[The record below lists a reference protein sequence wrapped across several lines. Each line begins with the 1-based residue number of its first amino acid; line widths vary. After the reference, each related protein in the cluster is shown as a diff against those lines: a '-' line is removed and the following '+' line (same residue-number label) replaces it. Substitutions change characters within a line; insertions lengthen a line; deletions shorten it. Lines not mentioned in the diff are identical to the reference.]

1 MNKKI
6 TSMIAM
12 GLFVGSTAFANTPL
26 MTNTDFSNGF
36 EGWTAGSN
44 KFLGGVWQ
52 EFVLAPDAYPYE
64 DRLKPTGDGFTFY
77 SWDDGESDTL
87 ENFFFQEFNAGPPGS
102 PTANE
107 VFQTGDE
114 IVFKGR
120 ASATRSGTDT
130 SDMVTRA
137 FIKVL
142 GFVNNQA
149 FFLKEEYSVFQPLTS
164 ELTEF
169 ELSTTFPDLAVDDSL
184 QLVQLGFEITNSYDG
199 TAMDS
204 GTIYFEDIEGYI
216 VREGGNTWAG
226 YAVDENGWANTES
239 WLGWVNASQAPWIQ
253 ILSLDNYGYIE
264 ESGVTDSGS
273 WMYILKK

>member
-26 MTNTDFSNGF
+26 LTNTDFSNGF

-64 DRLKPTGDGFTFY
+64 DRVKPTGDGFTFY

-87 ENFFFQEFNAGPPGS
+87 ENYLFQEFRAGPPG
-102 PTANE
+102 PFGNE
-107 VFQTGDE
+107 LFETGDV
-114 IVFKGR
+114 IVFKGL

-130 SDMVTRA
+130 SDMVVRA
-137 FIKVL
+137 FIKTL
-142 GFVNNQA
+142 GYVNNIEFQI
-149 FFLKEEYSVFQPLTS
+149 KEEYSDFQPITS
-164 ELTEF
+164 ELTPF
-169 ELSTTFPDLAVDDSL
+169 ELTVTFPDLAVDDSL
-184 QLVQLGFEITNSYDG
+184 QVLQLGFEITNSYDG
-199 TAMDS
+199 AAMDS
-204 GTIYFEDIEGYI
+204 GTIYFENLEGYI
-216 VREGGNTWAG
+216 EGGDVPTWAG
-226 YAVDENGWANTES
+226 FNVDENGWANTES